1 MAKKSKNTEKKLS
14 IDHQVFRISQFRHR
28 FAPPPKS
35 NDTTHPFEYLRP
47 REIEALGWAF
57 LGYGLNINNSADR
70 DYLLAMLAYGIFG
83 DEWLGAGRPP
93 GSKKQ
98 NSAAKLIFTEQ
109 VNAAEKAIFEET
121 GKAPTCWAITERIWP
136 GRDRDNLRHQYN
148 RVCEL
153 YRLQK
158 SKKK

>member
-28 FAPPPKS
+28 FATPKS

-47 REIEALGWAF
+47 REIEALEMAF

-83 DEWLGAGRPP
+83 DEWLGAGRPL

-98 NSAAKLIFTEQ
+98 NSAAKLIFIER
-109 VNAAEKAIFEET
+109 VNATAKALIEET
-121 GKAPTCWAITERIWP
+121 GTAPTCWAITERIWP
-136 GRDRDNLRHQYN
+136 GHHRDKLRHRYH
-148 RVCEL
+148 RVCEI